1 MAKLS
6 HINKDIE
13 KDAGG
18 ELKNDSGGELK
29 KNAGNESGRK
39 SR

>member
-1 MAKLS
+1 MAKLL
-6 HINKDIE
+6 HINKAIE

-18 ELKNDSGGELK
+18 ELKNDGGGELK
-29 KNAGNESGRK
+29 NTGNESGRK

>member
-18 ELKNDSGGELK
+18 ELKNDGGGELK
-29 KNAGNESGRK
+29 NTGNESGRK